1 MNVMCDILDV
11 TRAGFYAHGERP
23 ISPRQARRDE
33 LIQRIGQVHADS
45 RGLYGSPRV
54 TAELNDSGIEV
65 CENTVARLMREM
77 DLRSKIVRQFRPRTT
92 DSNHPCPV
100 APNRLDRLFGAKEP
114 NRKWCC
120 DITYIPT
127 DEGTLYL
134 AAVIDLCSRRIVGWS
149 MADHMKATLCM
160 DALEMAVLH
169 RRPGEGLLHHSDR
182 GVQYACDDYRDL
194 LEEHRMQ
201 CSMSGVGD
209 CYDNAVMESFWGTLK
224 QELLYQQS
232 DGRFETHEQARRMLF
247 EYIEVFYNRQRRHSA
262 IGYVSPETFEASLN

>member
-1 MNVMCDILDV
+1 VNVMCDILEV

-23 ISPRQARRDE
+23 VSARRARRVE
-33 LIQRIGQVHADS
+33 LIERISQAHADS

-77 DLRSKIVRQFRPRTT
+77 DLRSKIVRKFRPKTT
-92 DSNHPCPV
+92 DSNHPNPV
-100 APNRLDRLFGAKEP
+100 APNRLDRLFSAEEP

-120 DITYIPT
+120 DITYVPT
-127 DEGTLYL
+127 DEGMLYL

-149 MADHMKATLCM
+149 MADHLKASLCM
-160 DALEMAVLH
+160 NALEMAVLH
-169 RRPGEGLLHHSDR
+169 RRPDEGLLHHSDR
-182 GVQYACDDYRDL
+182 GVQYACDDYQEV
-194 LEEHRMQ
+194 LEEHGMQ

-209 CYDNAVMESFWGTLK
+209 CYDNAAMESFWSTFK
-224 QELLYQQS
+224 RELVYQQRG
-232 DGRFETHEQARRMLF
+232 GRFETHEKARRMIF

-262 IGYVSPETFEASLN
+262 IGYVSPDQFEAGLN

>member
-1 MNVMCDILDV
+1 VNVMCQILNV
-11 TRAGFYAHGERP
+11 TRAGFYAHGKRP

-33 LIQRIGQVHADS
+33 LIKRISQVHADS

-54 TAELNDSGIEV
+54 TAELKEDGVGV
-65 CENTVARLMREM
+65 CKNTVAKLMGELE
-77 DLRSKIVRQFRPRTT
+77 LRSKIVRKFRPKTT
-92 DSNHPCPV
+92 DSNHPCPL
-100 APNRLDRLFGAKEP
+100 APNRLDRLFCAEEP

-127 DEGTLYL
+127 NEGTLYL
-134 AAVIDLCSRRIVGWS
+134 AAVMDLCSRRIVGWS
-149 MADHMKATLCM
+149 MADHLRATLCM
-160 DALEMAVLH
+160 NALEMAVLH
-169 RRPGEGLLHHSDR
+169 RRPDQGLMHHSDR
-182 GVQYACDDYRDL
+182 GVQYACEDYRAL
-194 LEEHRMQ
+194 LDQHQMQ

-224 QELLYQQS
+224 QELLYQQP

-262 IGYVSPETFEASLN
+262 IGYVSPEAFEASLN

>member
-1 MNVMCDILDV
+1 MCDILEV
-11 TRAGFYAHGERP
+11 TRGGYY
-23 ISPRQARRDE
+23 ARRDRPANRRE
-33 LIQRIGQVHADS
+33 IRRVQLLERIGQVHAAS

-54 TAELNDSGIEV
+54 TAELKETGVEV

-77 DLRSKIVRQFRPRTT
+77 DLRSKIVRRFRPKTT

-100 APNRLDRLFGAKEP
+100 APNRLDRVFSARKP

-127 DEGTLYL
+127 NQGTLYL
-134 AAVIDLCSRRIVGWS
+134 AGAIDLYSRRIVGWS
-149 MADHMKATLCM
+149 MADHMKASLCM
-160 DALEMAVLH
+160 NALEMAVLH
-169 RRPGEGLLHHSDR
+169 RRPDEGLLHHSDR
-182 GVQYACDDYRDL
+182 GVQYACDDYQEL
-194 LEEHRMQ
+194 LEKHGIE

-224 QELLYQQS
+224 QELLYQQPN
-232 DGRFETHEQARRMLF
+232 GRFESHEQARRMIF

-262 IGYVSPETFEASLN
+262 IGYVSPEMFEAGLN